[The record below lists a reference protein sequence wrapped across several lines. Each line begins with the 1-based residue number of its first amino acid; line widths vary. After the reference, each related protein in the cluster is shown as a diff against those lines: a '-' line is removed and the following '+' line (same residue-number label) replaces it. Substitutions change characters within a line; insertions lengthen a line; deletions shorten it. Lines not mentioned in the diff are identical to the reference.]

1 MKNIELIKTLIE
13 NGADVNKIDSSHINN
28 TNFADQI
35 RSNRKLCVPIERFQE
50 HCINEENPIKDPIS
64 LENFTNDNRINTV
77 ITPSN
82 TCYNRN
88 QLRTYYSLNQNTIED
103 PLRNPIP
110 NKWRLDNLYEG
121 PCNTEP

>member
-1 MKNIELIKTLIE
+1 MSLIKDYWILF
-13 NGADVNKIDSSHINN
+13 NP
-28 TNFADQI
+28 NFADQI
-35 RSNRKLCVPIERFQE
+35 RSIRKLCVPIERFQE
-50 HCINEENPIKDPIS
+50 HCINEEEPIRDPIS
-64 LENFTNDNRINTV
+64 LEDFTNENRINTV

-88 QLRTYYSLNQNTIED
+88 KLRNYYSLNQDRIED

-121 PCNTEP
+121 ACDIQRENLLNEIRDRNN